1 VIFWKSCLLVLHLS
15 LRRDGERDKEVMVM
29 LKETALTLGMILMIA
44 TSASGDLTKGN
55 VSEQGFSKA
64 TFAGG
69 CFWCMEPPFDKL
81 DGVVSTTSGYTGGKE
96 KDPSYDE
103 VSSGRT
109 GHLEAIEIVYDPS
122 KVSYVQLLDVFWRNV
137 DPTQENGQFVDIGP
151 QYRTA
156 IFYHNEE
163 QRRLAL
169 ESKNR
174 LRESR
179 KFGKPIV
186 TEIRPAMEF
195 YSAEDYH
202 QDYYI
207 KNPIRYK
214 YYRWSSG
221 RDQFLEKAWGK
232 KDS

>member
-1 VIFWKSCLLVLHLS
+1 
-15 LRRDGERDKEVMVM
+15 M

-55 VSEQGFSKA
+55 VSEQGFEKA

-96 KDPSYDE
+96 KNPSYDE

>member
-1 VIFWKSCLLVLHLS
+1 MVLQLS
-15 LRRDGERDKEVMVM
+15 LRPDGEREKEVMVM

-55 VSEQGFSKA
+55 VSEQGFEKA

-137 DPTQENGQFVDIGP
+137 DPTQENGQFADIGP

-156 IFYHNEE
+156 IFYHDEE

-214 YYRWSSG
+214 YYRWGSG

>member
-1 VIFWKSCLLVLHLS
+1 MLKLS
-15 LRRDGERDKEVMVM
+15 L
-29 LKETALTLGMILMIA
+29 LTLGMIVMTA
-44 TSASGDLTKGN
+44 TSASGDSTKGN
-55 VSEQGFSKA
+55 VSEQRFEKA

-81 DGVVSTTSGYTGGKE
+81 DGVISTTSGYTGGTE
-96 KDPSYDE
+96 KDPTYE
-103 VSSGRT
+103 QVSSGKT
-109 GHLEAIEIVYDPS
+109 GHLEAIEVTYDPA
-122 KVSYVQLLDVFWRNV
+122 KVSYDQLLDVFWKNV
-137 DPTQENGQFVDIGP
+137 DPTQHNGQFVDIGS

-163 QRRLAL
+163 QRRQAL
-169 ESKNR
+169 ESRNR
-174 LRESR
+174 LQESR

-186 TEIRPAMEF
+186 TEIRPAMPF

-214 YYRWSSG
+214 YYRWGSG
-221 RDQFLEKAWGK
+221 RDRFLEETWGK
-232 KDS
+232 KD

>member
-1 VIFWKSCLLVLHLS
+1 MLKLS
-15 LRRDGERDKEVMVM
+15 L
-29 LKETALTLGMILMIA
+29 LTLGMIVMTA
-44 TSASGDLTKGN
+44 TSASGDSTKGN
-55 VSEQGFSKA
+55 VSEQRFEKA

-81 DGVVSTTSGYTGGKE
+81 DGVISTTSGYTGGTE
-96 KDPSYDE
+96 KDPTYE
-103 VSSGRT
+103 QVSSGKT
-109 GHLEAIEIVYDPS
+109 GHLEAIEVTYDPA
-122 KVSYVQLLDVFWRNV
+122 KVSYAQLLDVFWKNV
-137 DPTQENGQFVDIGP
+137 DPTQHNGQFVDIGS

-163 QRRLAL
+163 QRRQAL
-169 ESKNR
+169 ESRNR
-174 LRESR
+174 LQESR

-186 TEIRPAMEF
+186 TEIRPAMPF

-214 YYRWSSG
+214 YYRWGSG
-221 RDQFLEKAWGK
+221 RDRFLEETWGK
-232 KDS
+232 KD

>member
-1 VIFWKSCLLVLHLS
+1 
-15 LRRDGERDKEVMVM
+15 M
-29 LKETALTLGMILMIA
+29 LKSLILTLGMIFMIA
-44 TSASGDLTKGN
+44 TSASGDSTKGN
-55 VSEQGFSKA
+55 ASEQRFEKA

-81 DGVVSTTSGYTGGKE
+81 DGVISTTSGYTGGTE
-96 KDPSYDE
+96 KGPTYE
-103 VSSGRT
+103 QVSAGKT
-109 GHLEAIEIVYDPS
+109 GHLEAIEITYDPA
-122 KVSYVQLLDVFWRNV
+122 KVSYDQLLDVFWKNV
-137 DPTQENGQFVDIGP
+137 DPTQHNGQFVDVGS

-169 ESKNR
+169 ESRNR
-174 LRESR
+174 LQESR

-186 TEIRPAMEF
+186 TEIRPALEF

-202 QDYYI
+202 QDYYV

-214 YYRWSSG
+214 YYRWGSG
-221 RDQFLEKAWGK
+221 RDRFLEETWGK
-232 KDS
+232 KD

>member
-1 VIFWKSCLLVLHLS
+1 
-15 LRRDGERDKEVMVM
+15 MAM
-29 LKETALTLGMILMIA
+29 LKTTFLTLGMILMIA
-44 TSASGDLTKGN
+44 TNTTGDSTKGTASGQKF
-55 VSEQGFSKA
+55 ERA

-81 DGVVSTTSGYTGGKE
+81 DGVISTISGYTGGTE
-96 KDPSYDE
+96 KNPTYE
-103 VSSGRT
+103 QVSSGKT
-109 GHLEAIEIVYDPS
+109 GHLEAIEVTYDPS
-122 KVSYVQLLDVFWRNV
+122 RVSYSQLLDVFWKNI
-137 DPTQENGQFVDIGP
+137 DPTQNNGQFVDIGA

-169 ESKNR
+169 ESRNR
-174 LRESR
+174 LQESR

-202 QDYYI
+202 QDYYM

-214 YYRWSSG
+214 YYRWGSG
-221 RDQFLEKAWGK
+221 RDRFLEETWGT
-232 KDS
+232 KD

>member
-1 VIFWKSCLLVLHLS
+1 MLKLS
-15 LRRDGERDKEVMVM
+15 L
-29 LKETALTLGMILMIA
+29 LTLGMIVMTA
-44 TSASGDLTKGN
+44 TSASGDSTKGN
-55 VSEQGFSKA
+55 VSEQRFEKA

-81 DGVVSTTSGYTGGKE
+81 DGVISTTSGYTGGTE
-96 KDPSYDE
+96 KDPTYE
-103 VSSGRT
+103 QVSAGKT
-109 GHLEAIEIVYDPS
+109 GHLEAIEVTYDPA
-122 KVSYVQLLDVFWRNV
+122 KVSYAQLLDVFWKNV
-137 DPTQENGQFVDIGP
+137 DPTQHNGQFVDVGS

-169 ESKNR
+169 ESRNR
-174 LRESR
+174 LQESR

-186 TEIRPAMEF
+186 TEIRPALEF

-214 YYRWSSG
+214 YYRWGSG
-221 RDQFLEKAWGK
+221 RDRFLEETWGK
-232 KDS
+232 KD

>member
-1 VIFWKSCLLVLHLS
+1 MI
-15 LRRDGERDKEVMVM
+15 VM
-29 LKETALTLGMILMIA
+29 TA
-44 TSASGDLTKGN
+44 TSASGDSTKGN
-55 VSEQGFSKA
+55 VSEQRFEKA

-81 DGVVSTTSGYTGGKE
+81 DGVISTTSGYTGGTE
-96 KDPSYDE
+96 KDPTYE
-103 VSSGRT
+103 QVSAGKT
-109 GHLEAIEIVYDPS
+109 GHLEAIEVTYDPA
-122 KVSYVQLLDVFWRNV
+122 KVSYAQLLDVFWKNV
-137 DPTQENGQFVDIGP
+137 DPTQHNGQFVDIGS

-163 QRRLAL
+163 QRRQAL
-169 ESKNR
+169 ESRNR
-174 LRESR
+174 LQESR

-186 TEIRPAMEF
+186 TEIRPALEF

-214 YYRWSSG
+214 YYRWGSG
-221 RDQFLEKAWGK
+221 RDRFLEETWGK
-232 KDS
+232 KD

>member
-1 VIFWKSCLLVLHLS
+1 MLKLS
-15 LRRDGERDKEVMVM
+15 L
-29 LKETALTLGMILMIA
+29 LTLGMIVMTA
-44 TSASGDLTKGN
+44 TSASGDSTKGN
-55 VSEQGFSKA
+55 VSEQRFEKA

-81 DGVVSTTSGYTGGKE
+81 DGVISTTSGYTGGTE
-96 KDPSYDE
+96 KDPTYE
-103 VSSGRT
+103 QVSAGKT
-109 GHLEAIEIVYDPS
+109 GHLEAIEVTYDPA
-122 KVSYVQLLDVFWRNV
+122 KVSYAQLLDVFWKNV
-137 DPTQENGQFVDIGP
+137 DPTQHNGQFVDVGS

-156 IFYHNEE
+156 IFYHTEE

-169 ESKNR
+169 ESRNR
-174 LRESR
+174 LQESR

-186 TEIRPAMEF
+186 TEIRPALEF

-214 YYRWSSG
+214 YYRWGSG
-221 RDQFLEKAWGK
+221 RDRFLEETWGK
-232 KDS
+232 KD

>member
-1 VIFWKSCLLVLHLS
+1 
-15 LRRDGERDKEVMVM
+15 M
-29 LKETALTLGMILMIA
+29 LKSLILTLGMIFMIA
-44 TSASGDLTKGN
+44 TSASGDSTKGN
-55 VSEQGFSKA
+55 ASEQRFEKA

-81 DGVVSTTSGYTGGKE
+81 DGVISTTSGYTGGTE
-96 KDPSYDE
+96 KDPTYE
-103 VSSGRT
+103 HVSAGKT
-109 GHLEAIEIVYDPS
+109 GHLEAIEITYDPA
-122 KVSYVQLLDVFWRNV
+122 KVSYAQLLDVFWKNV
-137 DPTQENGQFVDIGP
+137 DPTQHNGQFVDVGS

-156 IFYHNEE
+156 IFYHTEE

-169 ESKNR
+169 ESRNR
-174 LRESR
+174 LQESR

-186 TEIRPAMEF
+186 TEIRPALEF

-214 YYRWSSG
+214 YYRWGSG
-221 RDQFLEKAWGK
+221 RDRFLEETWGK
-232 KDS
+232 KD